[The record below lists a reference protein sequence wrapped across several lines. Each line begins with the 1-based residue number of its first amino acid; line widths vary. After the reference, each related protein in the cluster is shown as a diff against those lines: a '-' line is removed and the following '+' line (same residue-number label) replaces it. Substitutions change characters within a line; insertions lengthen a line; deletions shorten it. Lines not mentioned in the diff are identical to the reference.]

1 MRRSLPVAIP
11 AALLTLLAAS
21 ARGQQPQKLTL
32 AGALELAERQ
42 NLELVAARERRAVA
56 LAGVQVA
63 RERPNPTANFSASR
77 DTPHEGLFLDQPLE
91 IGPKRK
97 RRIEVARQQGKLT
110 DVDISI
116 LERRVRRSAREAYYD
131 VAFARASSNQ
141 RAQALELA
149 RRLEQIA
156 RERFEAGDVPRLEVI
171 AASLEVSRAETEL
184 RVAQQEEK
192 VALSRLNTLLNEPA
206 ETSWDLAGSLED
218 VPQPLLLPDLVQ
230 RAQGSNPEL
239 QRLAQ
244 EQTVEQSRTAWLR
257 ADRLPNLS
265 LQFGADFNSPHD
277 FQVGGRGGLSLT
289 LPLFSRNQGEIAQ
302 SLANQR
308 VLSDEARATR
318 RIVAAQVEEAY
329 LGLASRQTKVELYRQ
344 TLLSTARQLESMAE
358 ESYRAGKANLLTVL
372 DAQRNV
378 QQVER
383 EYLDG
388 LLALQEAFATLEE
401 TVGAPLD

>member
-1 MRRSLPVAIP
+1 M
-11 AALLTLLAAS
+11 LLAAS

-42 NLELVAARERRAVA
+42 NLELAAARERRAVA
-56 LAGVQVA
+56 LAGVRVA
-63 RERPNPTANFSASR
+63 RERPNPTANFTASR
-77 DTPHEGLFLDQPLE
+77 DAPHEGLFLDQPLE

-110 DVDISI
+110 EVDISI
-116 LERRVRRSAREAYYD
+116 LERRVRRSAREAYYE

-141 RAQALELA
+141 RAQAFELA

-171 AASLEVSRAETEL
+171 AASLEVSRTEAEL

-206 ETSWDLAGSLED
+206 ETSWELAGSLED
-218 VPQPLLLPDLVQ
+218 VPPPLLPANLVQ
-230 RAQGSNPEL
+230 RAQESNPEL

-257 ADRLPNLS
+257 ADRVPNLS

-277 FQVGGRGGLSLT
+277 FQAGGRGGLSLT

-308 VLSDEARATR
+308 VLSDEVRATR

-329 LGLASRQTKVELYRQ
+329 LGLGSRQTKVELYRQ

-383 EYLDG
+383 EYLDS

>member
-63 RERPNPTANFSASR
+63 RERPNPTANFSGSR
-77 DTPHEGLFLDQPLE
+77 DEPHEGLFFDQPLE
-91 IGPKRK
+91 IGAKRK
-97 RRIEVARQQGKLT
+97 RRIDVARQQGKLT

-116 LERRVRRSAREAYYD
+116 LERRVRRSAREAYYE

-218 VPQPLLLPDLVQ
+218 VPQPLLPADLVQ

-257 ADRLPNLS
+257 ADRIPNLS
-265 LQFGADFNSPHD
+265 LEFGADFNSPHD
-277 FQVGGRGGLSLT
+277 FQAGGRGGLSLT

-318 RIVAAQVEEAY
+318 RVVAGQVEEAY

-383 EYLDG
+383 EYLDS